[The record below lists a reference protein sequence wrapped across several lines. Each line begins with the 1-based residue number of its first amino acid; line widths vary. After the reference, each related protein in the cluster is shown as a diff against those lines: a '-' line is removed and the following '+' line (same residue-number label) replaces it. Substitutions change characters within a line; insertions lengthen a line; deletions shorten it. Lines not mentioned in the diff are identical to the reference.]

1 MLMSVAL
8 VGTNANAFEI
18 QSNDA
23 VVKQVLIQSVLQ
35 QLLGGKSNI
44 NNQVKFAIGTGNISN
59 GMGIQQCWSKFVY
72 HSDGSKT
79 PKIVCY

>member
-1 MLMSVAL
+1 MSVAL

>member
-23 VVKQVLIQSVLQ
+23 VMKQVLIQSVLQ

-44 NNQVKFAIGTGNISN
+44 NNQVKFTVGTGNISN